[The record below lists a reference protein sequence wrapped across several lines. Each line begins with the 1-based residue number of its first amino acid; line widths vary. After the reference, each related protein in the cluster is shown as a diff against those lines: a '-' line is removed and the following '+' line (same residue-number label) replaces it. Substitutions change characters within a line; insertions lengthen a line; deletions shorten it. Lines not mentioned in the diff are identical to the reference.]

1 MGLFSRGTPH
11 AACAIFAFVT
21 SSLAGESAPDWQEA
35 LSVIRSVALD
45 KAEPDEHRANA
56 VLAYAK
62 VQLGRGQ
69 HDEALA
75 LCQEIL
81 KGFGERTAVAE
92 AALRAGGLVQRC
104 RYATLRAEMD
114 FLSPWASGA
123 QGQAAYGMVQ
133 ELNRAT
139 YMLGVLAGR
148 PMVPAPVVPRL
159 PHWAEGPQAL
169 RVAQLAAPAPRWLA
183 ASEKPPDA
191 FRVTLPRFE
200 PPSWHARLTFPPVE
214 RK

>member
-1 MGLFSRGTPH
+1 MARPIVLVVVLLVVLDS
-11 AACAIFAFVT
+11 V
-21 SSLAGESAPDWQEA
+21 AGEAASDWQEA
-35 LSVIRSVALD
+35 LSVIRRVALD

-62 VQLGRGQ
+62 VQMGRGQ
-69 HDEALA
+69 HDEALK

-81 KGFGERTAVAE
+81 KGFGERTGIAE

-104 RYATLRAEMD
+104 RYGTLRAEMD
-114 FLSPWASGA
+114 FLSPWATGA

-139 YMLGVLAGR
+139 HMLGVLAGR

-159 PHWAEGPQAL
+159 PHWAEAPRAPG
-169 RVAQLAAPAPRWLA
+169 VAPLAMPAPRWLA
-183 ASEKPPDA
+183 AGEKAPDA

-200 PPSWHARLTFPPVE
+200 PPSWHGRLTFPRIEQP
-214 RK
+214 RPK